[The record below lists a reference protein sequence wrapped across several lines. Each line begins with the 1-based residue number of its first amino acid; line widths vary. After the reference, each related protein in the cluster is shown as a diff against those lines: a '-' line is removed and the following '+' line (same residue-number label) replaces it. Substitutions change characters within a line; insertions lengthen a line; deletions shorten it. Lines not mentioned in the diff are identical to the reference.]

1 MCALT
6 IALVAAV
13 GALPYV
19 LVAVLPEDRANRV
32 IELRKAG
39 KWGNGG
45 NT

>member
-6 IALVAAV
+6 IVLVAAV

-32 IELRKAG
+32 IELKKAG
-39 KWGNGG
+39 KRWNRG